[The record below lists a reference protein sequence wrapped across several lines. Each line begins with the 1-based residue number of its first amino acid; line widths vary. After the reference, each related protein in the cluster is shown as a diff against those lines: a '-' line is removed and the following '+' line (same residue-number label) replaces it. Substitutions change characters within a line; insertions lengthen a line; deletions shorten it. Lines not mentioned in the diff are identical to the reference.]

1 MFSERDIN
9 EFKYYIIQNLVSNF
23 NITELEAKDMLK
35 ASPIND
41 LLREDPEMVMHDGVS
56 CWAKLIYNYKRPMEM
71 AMN

>member
-1 MFSERDIN
+1 MFSEKDIN

-41 LLREDPEMVMHDGVS
+41 LLR
-56 CWAKLIYNYKRPMEM
+56 
-71 AMN
+71 